1 MTKLVSQSIL
11 NDERRGRL
19 APPFLFQSA
28 EPKDPGSIS
37 PAILALTIVLLFA
50 LSLSSAA
57 LPMLIVSACVALLV
71 IGLPHGMFDYLTL
84 RKEGRGS
91 WIRLAFLTAGYCG
104 LAAIGFLGWQVAPTF
119 SLVAFIVIAISH
131 FMEDW
136 APEGSGLFALAMAI
150 SMIAL
155 PALLYSSQLSAL
167 FILVGG
173 ANAGAITDYM
183 RLVAPVFGLI
193 AVAKL
198 IIDFGDG
205 KSDQAWRNLLLL
217 AATLLLPPGIGF
229 AIFFCLYHS
238 PKHFAAGR
246 RDLMNQHDNPQG
258 FFLYMSVSSAAVV
271 LCVLLAHPLI
281 TMSERLIVTAFQT
294 LSILT
299 LPHMMLPHIIE
310 NIRKF
315 STASTR
321 KR

>member
-1 MTKLVSQSIL
+1 
-11 NDERRGRL
+11 
-19 APPFLFQSA
+19 
-28 EPKDPGSIS
+28 
-37 PAILALTIVLLFA
+37 
-50 LSLSSAA
+50 
-57 LPMLIVSACVALLV
+57 MLIVSACVALLV

-91 WIRLAFLTAGYCG
+91 WIRLAFLTTGYCG
-104 LAAIGFLGWQVAPTF
+104 LAAIGFWGWQVAPTF

-150 SMIAL
+150 SVIAL
-155 PALLYSSQLSAL
+155 PALLYSAELSAL
-167 FILVGG
+167 FILIGG
-173 ANAGAITDYM
+173 ANAGTIADYM
-183 RLVAPVFGLI
+183 RLVAPAFGLI
-193 AVAKL
+193 AAAKV

-205 KSDQAWRNLLLL
+205 KTDQAWRNLLLL

-246 RDLMNQHDNPQG
+246 HDLMDQPDNPQR

-271 LCVLLAHPLI
+271 LCVLLAQPLI
-281 TMSERLIVTAFQT
+281 PMDERLIVTAFQT

-299 LPHMMLPHIIE
+299 LPHMMLPAIIDKV
-310 NIRKF
+310 RKF
-315 STASTR
+315 STIR
-321 KR
+321 WQY